1 MLLMLQLYK
10 NILLSYIL
18 SGVCFV
24 LFFKFL
30 KILCA
35 FGKMDLM
42 ILEVIIV
49 AYPCLLM
56 LKCGKKRIPG
66 TAGRNL
72 DSRSNLWYLLFQTY
86 VFFASKPL
94 VMWTQKVLET
104 RCFFSQKVLK
114 GAVNSLLKK
123 TIRKWEKESSEY
135 VQLHIPL
142 GLSFFFCLF
151 TCLFLR

>member
-123 TIRKWEKESSEY
+123 
-135 VQLHIPL
+135 QLGNGKRNL
-142 GLSFFFCLF
+142 QNTFSYTYL
-151 TCLFLR
+151 